1 MTIGQ
6 KIAQCRKQQGLTQDA
21 LAQKLGVT
29 NQAVSKWESEQS
41 CPDILLLPRIAD
53 IFGLTMDELFAR
65 ELSPEKVK
73 AQYETI
79 FGTAAEPETQPKS
92 QPVRP
97 EPELPW
103 ADDGVLRVVLYAGHT
118 YVGSCPEQEKIT
130 FEYEGPALNIECAVN
145 IACGDVEGD
154 VRSGGNINC
163 DAVNGNVQCDGN
175 VACDAV
181 EGHVNA
187 RGSVTCDDVNGNIS
201 AGGNVTCDDVD
212 GSVYA
217 GGNVI
222 CDEISGS
229 ATAGGRVSCEGGNG
243 VSRFGGSVVP
253 SPEEEQED
261 CGKSS
266 CEGDC
271 MTCEKNNFTFSFGG
285 KNGKPEKD
293 GKKKKGFSFWL

>member
-1 MTIGQ
+1 MSIGSV
-6 KIAQCRKQQGLTQDA
+6 IAAERKKLGLTQDG

-53 IFGLTMDELFAR
+53 IFGITLDTLFGR
-65 ELSPEKVK
+65 EAPEAEPAK
-73 AQYETI
+73 
-79 FGTAAEPETQPKS
+79 AAEP
-92 QPVRP
+92 VYIHA

-145 IACGDVEGD
+145 IACGDVDGD
-154 VRSGGNINC
+154 VRARGNVNC
-163 DAVNGNVQCDGN
+163 DAVNGNIQCDGN

-181 EGHVNA
+181 AGHVNA
-187 RGSVTCDDVNGNIS
+187 GGSVNCDDVDGNIS
-201 AGGNVTCDDVD
+201 AGGNVTCDDIE

-222 CDEISGS
+222 CDEIGGS
-229 ATAGGRVSCEGGNG
+229 ATAGGRVGCDGGKG
-243 VSRFGGSVVP
+243 SFRFSGSFGGGR
-253 SPEEEQED
+253 EKTQRDD
-261 CGKSS
+261 CDENS
-266 CEGDC
+266 CDGDC
-271 MTCEKNNFTFSFGG
+271 MTCENSGFLFSIGG
-285 KNGKPEKD
+285 KNGRKEKE
-293 GKKKKGFSFWL
+293 GKKKKGFTFHF